1 MGIFQPAADRSYK
14 TIEPS
19 LPQVLGTHLQLGRL
33 EQCGIN
39 ALPKDIT
46 CCPARGSNPRPLG
59 LETDALTIRPHV
71 PTIIEFKN

>member
-19 LPQVLGTHLQLGRL
+19 LPQALGTHLQLGRL
-33 EQCGIN
+33 EQCWIN

-46 CCPARGSNPRPLG
+46 CCPGWGSNP
-59 LETDALTIRPHV
+59 
-71 PTIIEFKN
+71 